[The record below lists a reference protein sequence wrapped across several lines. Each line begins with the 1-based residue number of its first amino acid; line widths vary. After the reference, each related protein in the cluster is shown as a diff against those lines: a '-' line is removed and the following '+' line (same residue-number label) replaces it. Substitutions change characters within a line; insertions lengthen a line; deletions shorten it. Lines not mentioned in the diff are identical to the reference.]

1 MRLFFAMLPDGDT
14 RQCITAA
21 ARALKLDPTARAVP
35 SENYHMTLAFVGEV
49 LESQLAPLL
58 RVAGSQRARGFTVR
72 FDTYEY
78 SPKAQAVVA
87 AALDFP
93 ASLERLWRQIH
104 ADLAQHN
111 HALKHEHLRPHV
123 TIARKVLQA
132 PVLQAMS
139 AFDWKVQAFTLM
151 QSNTAGARSIYT
163 VVDTWRLLDENAPR

>member
-1 MRLFFAMLPDGDT
+1 MLPDSDT

-58 RVAGSQRARGFTVR
+58 KVGGSQRARGFTVR

-78 SPKAQAVVA
+78 WPKAQAVVA
-87 AALDFP
+87 VARDFP

-104 ADLAQHN
+104 AGLAQHS
-111 HALKHEHLRPHV
+111 HVPKHERLRPHV
-123 TIARKVLQA
+123 TIARKVPQA

-139 AFDWKVQAFTLM
+139 AFDWKVRAITLM
-151 QSNTAGARSIYT
+151 QSDTTGARSVYT